1 LIREGK
7 EKTIKV
13 KLGKRP
19 ADDPEIMAQNE
30 DYDVFGL
37 KLKPLDA
44 NLAGKLGYPETLK
57 GLVLMD
63 IQQGSKVSAS
73 ILRPGDLLLEIN
85 RHKINTLEQ
94 YRQYLKK
101 INKGETVQ
109 LLFRRGS
116 SQVFVISVEK
126 P

>member
-1 LIREGK
+1 
-7 EKTIKV
+7 
-13 KLGKRP
+13 
-19 ADDPEIMAQNE
+19 MAQNE